1 MRQLAIYGK
10 GGIGKSMIAS
20 HISFALANNKG
31 LRVMHVG
38 CDPKHD
44 STRLLL
50 KGKMCTTILDTL
62 RKNNFAVNSV
72 KRDDIVFETPLS
84 LSCGKIF
91 CAESGGPDPGLG
103 CGGKGV
109 SESIEAL
116 IKMNVFKELE
126 LDAVIYDVLGDVVCG
141 GFSMP
146 IRQGYAE
153 ETYLVSSG
161 ELEALFAA
169 SNICKAIARFTS
181 RSGSRLGGIIGNLR
195 ELKNEEE
202 ILKHFADKIGTQ
214 IMWFI
219 PYSEKIKE
227 CSGKGLTLFQLYPDS
242 LECEAFARLAEN
254 IWNNQ
259 IFSTPKGINFEE
271 LHEWWK
277 KGILKNA

>member
-50 KGKMCTTILDTL
+50 RGKMCTTILDTL
-62 RKNNFAVNSV
+62 RKNDFAVNSV
-72 KRDDIVFETPLS
+72 KRDEIVFETPLS

-116 IKMNVFKELE
+116 VKMNVFKELE
-126 LDAVIYDVLGDVVCG
+126 LDAVVYDVLGDVVCG

-202 ILKHFADKIGTQ
+202 ILKHFADKIDTRIIG
-214 IMWFI
+214 FI

-242 LECEAFARLAEN
+242 PECEVFSMLAES

-259 IFSTPKGINFEE
+259 DFSTPRGINFEE
-271 LHEWWK
+271 LHAWWREEIK
-277 KGILKNA
+277 R

>member
-20 HISFALANNKG
+20 HISFALANNMG

-50 KGKMCTTILDTL
+50 NGYMCTTILDTL
-62 RKNNFAVNSV
+62 RKNDFAVDSV
-72 KRDDIVFETPLS
+72 RREDIVFETPLS

-91 CAESGGPDPGLG
+91 CAESGGPEPGLG

-109 SESIEAL
+109 SESIETL
-116 IKMNVFKELE
+116 VKMNVFKELE
-126 LDAVIYDVLGDVVCG
+126 LDAVVYDLLGDVVCG

-146 IRQGYAE
+146 IRKGYAE

-169 SNICKAIARFTS
+169 SNICKAIARFAS

-195 ELKNEEE
+195 GLENEEE
-202 ILKHFADKIGTQ
+202 LLKQFALKIGTQ
-214 IMWFI
+214 IIGFI

-242 LECEAFARLAEN
+242 FECKAFATLADN

-259 IFSTPKGINFEE
+259 TFSIPKGMSFEV
-271 LHEWWK
+271 LHAWWK
-277 KGILKNA
+277 DLNY

>member
-20 HISFALANNKG
+20 HISFALANNKD

-50 KGKMCTTILDTL
+50 QGKMCPTILDTL

-72 KRDDIVFETPLS
+72 EKDEIIFETPFS

-116 IKMNVFKELE
+116 VKMNVFEELQ
-126 LDAVIYDVLGDVVCG
+126 LDAVVYDVLGDVVCG

-181 RSGSRLGGIIGNLR
+181 RSGSQLGGIIGNLR
-195 ELKNEEE
+195 ELRNEEE
-202 ILKHFADKIGTQ
+202 ILKQFADKLGTQ
-214 IMWFI
+214 IIGFI

-227 CSGKGLTLFQLYPDS
+227 CSGKGVTLFQLFPGS
-242 LECEAFARLAEN
+242 PECEAFTTLADN
-254 IWNNQ
+254 IWNNKT
-259 IFSTPKGINFEE
+259 FSTPGGVNFEE
-271 LHEWWK
+271 LHDWWK
-277 KGILKNA
+277 EEIKK

>member
-10 GGIGKSMIAS
+10 GGIGKSIIAS
-20 HISFALANNKG
+20 HISFALANNMG
-31 LRVMHVG
+31 LRVMQVG

-50 KGKMCTTILDTL
+50 KGYMCTTILDTL
-62 RKNNFAVNSV
+62 REHDFEVDSV
-72 KRDDIVFETPLS
+72 KKQDIVFETPLP

-91 CAESGGPDPGLG
+91 CAESGGPEPGIG
-103 CGGKGV
+103 CGGRGV
-109 SESIEAL
+109 SESIETL
-116 IKMNVFKELE
+116 VKMNVFEELE
-126 LDAVIYDVLGDVVCG
+126 LDAVVYDLLGDVVCG

-169 SNICKAIARFTS
+169 SNICKAIARFAS

-195 ELKNEEE
+195 ELENEEAL
-202 ILKHFADKIGTQ
+202 LKQFANQIGSQ
-214 IMWFI
+214 ITGFI

-227 CSGKGLTLFQLYPDS
+227 CSGKGVTLFQLYPDS
-242 LECEAFARLAEN
+242 FECEAFKTLADN
-254 IWNNQ
+254 IWNNHT
-259 IFSTPKGINFEE
+259 FSTPKGINFEE
-271 LHEWWK
+271 LHAWW
-277 KGILKNA
+277 LKEIN